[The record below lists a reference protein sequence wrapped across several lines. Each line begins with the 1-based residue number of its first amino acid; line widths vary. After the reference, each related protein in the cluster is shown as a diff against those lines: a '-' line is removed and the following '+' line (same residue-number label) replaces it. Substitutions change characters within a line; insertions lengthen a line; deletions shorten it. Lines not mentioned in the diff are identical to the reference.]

1 MSENTIS
8 KSQAKRKA
16 RQEEIKRNK
25 RIDKRDRI
33 IGTVVVV
40 ILLAIAA
47 ALVGNF
53 VYNRIIQ
60 TTSSDDFSAFLNED
74 GTIKNV
80 EPLDHINPIDYKNL
94 VVDQASVTFSEEA
107 IDAEIDTLL
116 ASHKTLS
123 EDPALTVADSDTV
136 HIDYVGKVDG
146 VPFEGGDTQ
155 GNGADLTIGSGQ
167 YVEGFEEQLIGAHP
181 GDQVSVTVT
190 LPEDYSSE
198 ELQGKEAVFD
208 VTVNG
213 IYTTPEFDD
222 AFVAEHLA
230 ETASTVEEY
239 RAKIKEERERTN
251 LLTAV
256 QTVFESSATANSY
269 NEEYLDYLRGILK
282 YQDEM
287 AFQSMNEMYLSL
299 TGAYYANS
307 FEDYTGMSITD
318 YEKSLTARCELQST
332 AALAYQYVFTDAG
345 LSVTEEDYN
354 NIAAELGADAEEIY
368 GKPFIMQLVM
378 RDRVLNYLADHAKVE

>member
-16 RQEEIKRNK
+16 RQEEIKRSK
-25 RIDKRDRI
+25 RIDRRDRF
-33 IGTVVVV
+33 IGTVVV
-40 ILLAIAA
+40 ILLLAVAA
-47 ALVGNF
+47 ALIGTF
-53 VYNRIIQ
+53 VYNRIIE
-60 TTSSDDFSAFLNED
+60 TKASDDFSAFLNED
-74 GTIKNV
+74 GTVKNV
-80 EPLDHINPIDYKNL
+80 EPLDYINPVDYQNL
-94 VVDQASVTFSEEA
+94 TVDQTAVTFSEEA
-107 IDAEIDTLL
+107 LDAEIETLL

-123 EDPALTVADSDTV
+123 EDAALTVADGDTV

-146 VPFEGGDTQ
+146 VAFEGGDTQ
-155 GNGADLTIGSGQ
+155 GNGANLTIGSGQ

-190 LPEDYSSE
+190 FPEDYSSVD
-198 ELQGKEAVFD
+198 LQGKEAVFD

-213 IYTTPEFDD
+213 VYTTPEFDD
-222 AFVAEHLA
+222 AFVAANLSD
-230 ETASTVEEY
+230 TASTAEEY
-239 RAKIKEERERTN
+239 RTNLKEEKERAN
-251 LLTAV
+251 LLAAV
-256 QTVFESSATANSY
+256 QTEFEASASATSY

-299 TGAYYANS
+299 TGSYYASS
-307 FEDYTGMSITD
+307 FKAYTGMSIAE
-318 YEKSLTARCELQST
+318 YEKSLTARCELQAT

-345 LSVTEEDYN
+345 LSINDEDYN
-354 NIAAELGADAEEIY
+354 KIAAELGADAEELY

-378 RDRVLNYLADHAKVE
+378 RDKVLNYLADNAIVQ